1 MTTVPL
7 RHVAEVW
14 TSSVDKHSRE
24 GELPVQLCNYVDA
37 YRNDTVEPGPEKM
50 RATATPEEVSRNHLE
65 VGDSVFTKDSEDY
78 RDIGISAF
86 VTATADDFVCGYHL
100 AIARPNSLVYPRYL
114 NWSLRGQRVLDHF
127 GNHASGISRYGIS
140 LAGLR
145 SAPIALPDLAEQR
158 RIADFLD
165 DRVARI
171 DQILAARHQQI
182 ALVESEVITR
192 SFDMIRGATV
202 ADRRASCLTWLADLP
217 ADWPEL
223 TVGSEF
229 HVDLGKMLD
238 EKRQTGEHAIPYLRN
253 TNVQW
258 DRVDVDD
265 LNSMDIAPAE
275 RARYTVAPGDLMI
288 CEGGQPGRAAIWD
301 GDLAPLGYQKALHRA
316 RSRGRSTAAWL
327 LECLRVAVHMNVF
340 AVDNQQTTIAHLT
353 NEQLRALRF
362 PFPDRATQER
372 LTADLATQHH
382 ELRSAA
388 AALSRSIDLLTE
400 YKQSLITAAVTGE
413 LDVTTACGSI
423 PADTITTC

>member
-100 AIARPNSLVYPRYL
+100 AIARPKSLVYPRYL

-171 DQILAARHQQI
+171 DQIIAARRAQ
-182 ALVESEVITR
+182 ASATAEWLKSANSSLMDELATSSGLTPVRRLVDGIEQGSSPVAEDRPAAPGEQGVLRTSAICGGTFDSSQNKAVPAQSVDASHRVLDGDVLVTR
-192 SFDMIRGATV
+192 GSG
-202 ADRRASCLTWLADLP
+202 SADLVGDSAVARLSS
-217 ADWPEL
+217 ADALFLSDL
-223 TVGSEF
+223 TYRLRGVRVLPQF
-229 HVDLGKMLD
+229 LVLGLIS
-238 EKRQTGEHAIPYLRN
+238 A
-253 TNVQW
+253 
-258 DRVDVDD
+258 
-265 LNSMDIAPAE
+265 
-275 RARYTVAPGDLMI
+275 
-288 CEGGQPGRAAIWD
+288 
-301 GDLAPLGYQKALHRA
+301 
-316 RSRGRSTAAWL
+316 RGRSEL
-327 LECLRVAVHMNVF
+327 GSRVRQGSGPAKARGDDVLSV
-340 AVDNQQTTIAHLT
+340 AI
-353 NEQLRALRF
+353 
-362 PFPDRATQER
+362 PRATAEQQLAVVER
-372 LTADLATQHH
+372 AH
-382 ELRSAA
+382 ENGLWASSGQVAIA
-388 AALSRSIDLLTE
+388 KSLVALME